1 MSTLDIYQSHL
12 YPFTADAVA
21 SYAEY
26 RAGLEIKQKD
36 NLRKF
41 SGSPSLKLKS
51 LSPQVRKRVEAL
63 KNLQGQPAAL
73 KALLSEKAVL
83 KDGYEKLHESLH
95 TKSERDALQALFLK
109 EKTVLE
115 AKYEKLHE
123 SLHMKRYEIVNGIV
137 EVEGDNMGTG
147 DEKGIPNFWLTAMKA
162 FEIYEDEMNISPG
175 DEEALKY
182 LKDIKCCSVDH
193 PKGFKLEFF
202 FDTNPFFKNSVLTKT
217 CHKRIKKDMA
227 NNITWTDIEWYPGK
241 CLTKRMVK
249 CNPNKKLKNAKPM
262 IRNVDWEDFF
272 NFFKPPRVTGL
283 QCQMQEDYEIG
294 SIFRNKIIPQA
305 VKWFT
310 RGVAEKE
317 DEDSKKM
324 EYHFTRHV
332 TRQDNF
338 EEEDNSEDDYDHHH
352 VGYQHHSGYHS
363 C

>member
-1 MSTLDIYQSHL
+1 MSNLDIYQSHL
-12 YPFTADAVA
+12 YPFTADAAA

-41 SGSPSLKLKS
+41 SGCTLPKLKS

-73 KALLSEKAVL
+73 KALLSEEKAVL
-83 KDGYEKLHESLH
+83 KAGYEKLHESLH

-109 EKTVLE
+109 EKAVLE

-147 DEKGIPNFWLTAMKA
+147 DEKGVPNFWLTAMKA
-162 FEIYEDEMNISPG
+162 FEIYEDEMNISPR
-175 DEEALKY
+175 DEEALSTSR
-182 LKDIKCCSVDH
+182 ISSV
-193 PKGFKLEFF
+193 
-202 FDTNPFFKNSVLTKT
+202 VQ
-217 CHKRIKKDMA
+217 
-227 NNITWTDIEWYPGK
+227 TDIEWYPGK
-241 CLTKRMVK
+241 CLTKRIVK

-272 NFFKPPRVTGL
+272 NFFKPPPVTGL
-283 QCQMQEDYEIG
+283 QCHMQEDYEIG

-317 DEDSKKM
+317 DSKKM

-338 EEEDNSEDDYDHHH
+338 EEDDDSEDDYDHHH